1 MEGTPFEP
9 EITAIQILI
18 SELEAQL
25 QSLRHGLGVVQQ
37 KLQDLAELPGHW
49 IEEAK
54 RCYERSR

>member
-37 KLQDLAELPGHW
+37 KLQDLSEVYVPIAS
-49 IEEAK
+49 
-54 RCYERSR
+54 ERK

>member
-1 MEGTPFEP
+1 MEP
-9 EITAIQILI
+9 ELTAIELLI

-25 QSLRHGLGVVQQ
+25 QSLRHGLGVVQH

-54 RCYERSR
+54 YATRS

>member
-1 MEGTPFEP
+1 MLEP
-9 EITAIQILI
+9 ELLAIEVLI

-49 IEEAK
+49 KIEETK
-54 RCYERSR
+54 NVSNNQGV